1 MPFMI
6 PLFTGLLFG
15 LGLCVSGMVDPS
27 KVLGFLDLAGD
38 WNPSL
43 AFVMGGAVAVGLIA
57 FRFAPRARPD
67 VADSTRLDAPLIAGA
82 LIFGVG
88 WGVGGL
94 CPGPALANLAFLD
107 PRAIIFVIAML
118 AGAGA
123 CRVCEGGGRVL
134 R

>member
-1 MPFMI
+1 MAFMI

-57 FRFAPRARPD
+57 FRFASSARPD
-67 VADSTRLDAPLIAGA
+67 VSDSTRLDVPLIAGA

-88 WGVGGL
+88 WGIGGL

-107 PRAIIFVIAML
+107 PRAIVFVIAML
-118 AGAGA
+118 AGAVA
-123 CRVCEGGGRVL
+123 CRFYEGGGRSV

>member
-1 MPFMI
+1 MAFAVPF
-6 PLFTGLLFG
+6 FTGLLFG
-15 LGLCVSGMVDPS
+15 LGLCVAGMIDPG

-57 FRFAPRARPD
+57 FRFAPGVRPD
-67 VADSTRLDAPLIAGA
+67 AANSRRPDAPLIAGA

-88 WGVGGL
+88 WGMGGL

-107 PRAIIFVIAML
+107 PRAIVFVMAML
-118 AGAGA
+118 AGAMA
-123 CRVCEGGGRVL
+123 CRFYERRGSGSR
-134 R
+134 